1 MTDAATIEARGRA
14 RGSVVDY
21 LLRNPAVVCLGALV
35 ALSGAVQV
43 ALGSHLVLYGDE
55 WNMVFERRGFSA
67 GVFLDPHNTHLIA
80 AVVAV
85 YKLLLATFGM
95 SSPLPFHVVSTFAYL
110 LAAVLVFVYARRRM
124 GDWPALFG
132 TTVIL
137 FLGTSAVDILSPFQ
151 MFFSGSIAAGIGA
164 LLALDRDDRL
174 GDVIACV
181 LLVVATSFSEVGLA
195 FAVGAL
201 VRLAGSPR
209 PIVPRLYV
217 PAVPLILFG
226 IWWLGWGHTAKSFF
240 AWRNVGTTP
249 SYVLDAAA
257 TGIGAFLGLVSGTDQ
272 VPGPVGQL
280 WAPVLLVA
288 AVALA
293 AWRVRLLGRV
303 PSGVWPVLAVGLTF
317 WALAGLNGTIF
328 RLATNARYIYPSAV
342 FILLIAS
349 ELLRGVRPPLGAL
362 LLAAAL
368 TAVSVAANL
377 AFLSDSYRIFWR
389 PESEAS
395 RSNLRALEIAAPVNP
410 SFVKG
415 LQPFFYEMNAGA
427 LASAV
432 DAWGSP
438 AYSDSEL
445 AARPEANRVAADKT
459 LGQALDLK
467 LIPGA
472 SAHAPC
478 RAVSA
483 SPDGSTGVELGPGT
497 VSLEAAAKDVQ
508 VGLGRFS
515 DVYPVQVGPLQKGA
529 AAQLRIPPDA
539 SDRPWRLGLIGRGR
553 VVVCGSGVT
562 EVLGGSA

>member
-1 MTDAATIEARGRA
+1 VI
-14 RGSVVDY
+14 
-21 LLRNPAVVCLGALV
+21 CLGAFV
-35 ALSGAVQV
+35 ALSGVVQI

-55 WNMVFERRGFSA
+55 WNMVFERRGFST
-67 GVFLDPHNTHLIA
+67 GVFLDPHNSHLIV

-95 SSPLPFHVVSTFAYL
+95 SSPLPFHVVSTLAYL

-124 GDWPALFG
+124 GEWPALFG

-164 LLALDRDDRL
+164 LLALDRDDQR

-201 VRLAGSPR
+201 VRLASSPR
-209 PIVPRLYV
+209 PILARLYV
-217 PAVPLILFG
+217 PAVPLMLFG
-226 IWWLGWGHTAKSFF
+226 LWWLGWGHTAKSFF

-257 TGIGAFLGLVSGTDQ
+257 TGIGALLGLVSGTDQ
-272 VPGPVGQL
+272 VPDPVGQL

-288 AVALA
+288 AVALV

-317 WALAGLNGTIF
+317 WALAGLHGTIF

-349 ELLRGVRPPLGAL
+349 ELLRGVRPPVGAL

-377 AFLSDSYRIFWR
+377 AFLSDSYRIFWK

-395 RSNLRALEIAAPVNP
+395 KSNLRALEIAAPVNP

-459 LGQALDLK
+459 LGQALGLK
-467 LIPGA
+467 LKPDGFA
-472 SAHAPC
+472 QRPC
-478 RAVSA
+478 TAVSA
-483 SPDGSTGVELGPGT
+483 SPTASTRIELRPGVLTLSASSDAKAT
-497 VSLEAAAKDVQ
+497 VA
-508 VGLGRFS
+508 LGRFS
-515 DVYPVQVGPLQKGA
+515 DGLPVRLGVVGPGGA
-529 AAQLRIPPDA
+529 RSLTIPHDG
-539 SDRPWRLGLIGRGR
+539 SRYSWHLGLLGHGRFR
-553 VVVCGSGVT
+553 ICGQGV
-562 EVLGGSA
+562 A